1 LKILQVN
8 GRSDLSGGPIAMLRL
23 LQKMNSSKFSHTVF
37 CPSEPNGII
46 SDIEKCP
53 NCTVISS
60 KLIPFNFLSLIK
72 MVRFLKKEKF
82 DLIHSHGKAAGVY
95 SRIVGKI
102 TGVPVIHQLHGIH
115 YKQYPKIIQFLY
127 LSLESFFSHWSKTII
142 CVSESERDEG
152 LKLRLFNKK
161 ESVVINN
168 SVDTTKFKPSMESK
182 AKTREKNGIPLE
194 AKVILSISRVC
205 YQKNPELTLDIFA
218 KIYKN
223 NPNSYLMLIGISKDD
238 YKIQKQAESLGIQN
252 NLLCLENQKNIHQL
266 LSLADVYI
274 STSRWEGLS
283 LGVIEA
289 MAMEIPVILSEVTGN
304 EELKRKDNNEVLFIS
319 SNLVSDYVQA
329 IEHLFQNESYAS
341 QMGQLAREK
350 VKNEYN
356 LLNSTKKM
364 EKVYLTFDP
373 KNK

>member
-1 LKILQVN
+1 MLFHRHSSLQ
-8 GRSDLSGGPIAMLRL
+8 LP
-23 LQKMNSSKFSHTVF
+23 Q
-37 CPSEPNGII
+37 
-46 SDIEKCP
+46 DI
-53 NCTVISS
+53 
-60 KLIPFNFLSLIK
+60 
-72 MVRFLKKEKF
+72 
-82 DLIHSHGKAAGVY
+82 
-95 SRIVGKI
+95 
-102 TGVPVIHQLHGIH
+102 
-115 YKQYPKIIQFLY
+115 
-127 LSLESFFSHWSKTII
+127 
-142 CVSESERDEG
+142 
-152 LKLRLFNKK
+152 
-161 ESVVINN
+161 
-168 SVDTTKFKPSMESK
+168 
-182 AKTREKNGIPLE
+182 
-194 AKVILSISRVC
+194 
-205 YQKNPELTLDIFA
+205 
-218 KIYKN
+218 
-223 NPNSYLMLIGISKDD
+223 
-238 YKIQKQAESLGIQN
+238 
-252 NLLCLENQKNIHQL
+252 KNIHQL